1 MLAIVLEP
9 VGVPSSRIGLITVD
23 KVFYRNPLHDYPMVV
38 RGEGVY
44 MYDADGKQYLDGSGG
59 AAISCLGH
67 GHRVVIDAI
76 KTQAEKLAFAHTMFF
91 TNQPQEDLASKLV
104 EQFGQDDARVYFLSG
119 GSEANETAIKLARQ
133 YWLSQGKAQKHLV
146 ISRRQSYHGNTLGAL
161 SASGNPV
168 RRKVYGP
175 LLHDWP
181 KIDPCYEY
189 RHRRTDESEHEYGER
204 VAGTLE
210 KAILSAGA
218 DNVSAF
224 IAETIV
230 GATLGAVAAVAGYFK
245 TIRDICDRHQVL
257 LIMDEV
263 MAGCGRTG
271 TYFAFEQEGFTPDI
285 VTLAKGLAGG
295 YQPIGAAISQGFI
308 HQGIVDAY
316 GSFAHGHSYVG
327 HATVAAA
334 GLAVMRVMHDDNLLD
349 SVNQTGDLLKNRLA
363 DVFSDHPHVGD
374 IRGRGLLIAIELVED
389 RDSKTGIRKAL
400 DVPAAIRNAAM
411 ENGLICYPGGGT
423 ADGVNGAHILLAPP
437 FIYQPKHVDELVSKL
452 EKTLSQVRFINN

>member
-1 MLAIVLEP
+1 MA
-9 VGVPSSRIGLITVD
+9 

-44 MYDADGKQYLDGSGG
+44 LYEADGKQYLDGSGG

-76 KTQAEKLAFAHTMFF
+76 KDQAEKLAFAHTMFF

-104 EQFGQDDARVYFLSG
+104 ERFGRDDARVYFLSG
-119 GSEANETAIKLARQ
+119 GSEANETAMKLARQ
-133 YWLSQGKAQKHLV
+133 YWLSQGEDQKHLV

-161 SASGNPV
+161 SASGNPA

-181 KIDPCYEY
+181 SISPCYEY
-189 RHRRTDESEHEYGER
+189 RHRRAHESEREYGER

-210 KAILSAGA
+210 EAILVAGA
-218 DNVSAF
+218 ENVSAF
-224 IAETIV
+224 IAEPIV
-230 GATLGAVAAVAGYFK
+230 GATLGAVPAVKGYFQA
-245 TIRDICDRHQVL
+245 IREICNRHKVL

-263 MAGCGRTG
+263 MAGCGRSG
-271 TYFAFEQEGFTPDI
+271 TYFAFEQEGITPDI
-285 VTLAKGLAGG
+285 VTLAKGLGGG
-295 YQPIGAAISQGFI
+295 YQPIGAVIAQGFI
-308 HQGIVDAY
+308 HQDIVEAF

-334 GLAVMRVMHDDNLLD
+334 GLAVMQVLEDENLLEN
-349 SVNQTGDLLKNRLA
+349 VKNTGSLLRNRLRE
-363 DVFSDHPHVGD
+363 VFAEHPHVGN
-374 IRGRGLLIAIELVED
+374 IRGRGLLVGIELVED
-389 RDSKTGIRKAL
+389 RETRAGIRNEL
-400 DVPAAIRNAAM
+400 GLPAAIRSAAM

-423 ADGVNGAHILLAPP
+423 ADGVDGAHILLAPP
-437 FIYQPKHVDELVSKL
+437 FIYQPQHVDELVSKL
-452 EKTLSQVRFINN
+452 EKTLKQVSFT